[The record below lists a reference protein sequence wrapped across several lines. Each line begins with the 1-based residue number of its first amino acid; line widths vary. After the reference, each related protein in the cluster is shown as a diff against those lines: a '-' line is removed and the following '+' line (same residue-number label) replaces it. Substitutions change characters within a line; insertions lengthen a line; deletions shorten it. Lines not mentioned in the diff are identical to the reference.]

1 MSVTIFTLSGS
12 KTGQLK
18 IKSMPNRF
26 EYLNLKESLERIQFL
41 EWQFPA
47 CFFIFENINL
57 ENIIKCLASI
67 SVSYQI
73 RFETYMPL
81 KEPAIIKKPKTKD
94 FSKGDWQ
101 SKENCV
107 KISEIDDD
115 IFEVDFKYDATI
127 LELIKSISDD
137 FREYDRITK
146 KWKISGAMHV
156 EKFIQDL
163 KSKSINIKI

>member
-1 MSVTIFTLSGS
+1 MSVTIFTQSGT

-18 IKSMPNRF
+18 INSTPNRF

-47 CFFIFENINL
+47 CYFIFENLNL

-67 SVSYQI
+67 SVSYEI
-73 RFETYMPL
+73 RFETYKQL

-94 FSKGDWQ
+94 FSNG
-101 SKENCV
+101 N
-107 KISEIDDD
+107 
-115 IFEVDFKYDATI
+115 IFEVDFKYNASI
-127 LELIKSISDD
+127 LELIKGISDD
-137 FREYDRITK
+137 FRDYDGPTK
-146 KWKISGAMHV
+146 KWKISGARHI

>member
-1 MSVTIFTLSGS
+1 MSVTIFTQSGT

-18 IKSMPNRF
+18 INSTPNRF

-47 CFFIFENINL
+47 CYFIFENLNL

-67 SVSYQI
+67 SVSYEI
-73 RFETYMPL
+73 RFETYKHL

-94 FSKGDWQ
+94 FSNGEWQ
-101 SKENCV
+101 SKENFV

-115 IFEVDFKYDATI
+115 IFEVDFKYNASI
-127 LELIKSISDD
+127 LELIKGISDD
-137 FREYDRITK
+137 FRDYDGPTK
-146 KWKISGAMHV
+146 KWKISGARHI

>member
-1 MSVTIFTLSGS
+1 MSVSIFTLSGNKS
-12 KTGQLK
+12 GQLK
-18 IKSMPNRF
+18 INSTPNRF

-47 CFFIFENINL
+47 CYFIFENINL

-67 SVSYQI
+67 SVSYEI
-73 RFETYMPL
+73 RFETYKQL

-94 FSKGDWQ
+94 FSNGEWQ

-107 KISEIDDD
+107 RISEIDDD
-115 IFEVDFKYDATI
+115 IFEVDFKYDASI

-137 FREYDRITK
+137 FRDYDRTTK
-146 KWKISGAMHV
+146 KWKISGARHI